1 MIETNNSQDNS
12 QSASDKSIKDSS
24 SKTKVRFNKY
34 LFIIVILSAMLI
46 SVGYGVFHFY
56 VENKQALANQKI
68 EMSQLSKQLERVSE
82 EQAKK
87 SKVLTKGVENN
98 LLLVNDKL
106 KKIASENKVNKSAVQ
121 ALQRSLAATY
131 IRQPNDWILSE
142 VDYLVK
148 LAGRKIWLEQD
159 VKTAVALLVA
169 ADQRIVEVNDYSLSG
184 LRRALLEDINMLSS
198 LPEYNPD
205 SVILKLSSLERRVDG
220 LKTDS
225 VSMPE
230 SKNNRKSELSHNL
243 NDWQENISKSWAAF
257 LDDFVV
263 VNKRDQRVDALL
275 LPEQVW
281 YLKANLRSELAKAEF
296 AIYREQQ
303 EIYDIAMQDMKI
315 LLNTYFVANDP
326 ATKSFKNAINR
337 LSKRKV
343 KVNYPD
349 QLKVTPL
356 LKRVMQLRVEKAL
369 KPQLTTQQK

>member
-24 SKTKVRFNKY
+24 LKTKVRFNKY

-106 KKIASENKVNKSAVQ
+106 KKIASENEVNKSAVQ

-230 SKNNRKSELSHNL
+230 SKNNLKSDLSHNL
-243 NDWQENISKSWAAF
+243 NDWQENVSKSWAAF

-263 VNKRDQRVDALL
+263 INKRDQRVDALL

-303 EIYDIAMQDMKI
+303 EIYDISMQDMKI

-343 KVNYPD
+343 KVDYPD

>member
-106 KKIASENKVNKSAVQ
+106 KKIASENEVNKSAVQ

-343 KVNYPD
+343 KVDYPD